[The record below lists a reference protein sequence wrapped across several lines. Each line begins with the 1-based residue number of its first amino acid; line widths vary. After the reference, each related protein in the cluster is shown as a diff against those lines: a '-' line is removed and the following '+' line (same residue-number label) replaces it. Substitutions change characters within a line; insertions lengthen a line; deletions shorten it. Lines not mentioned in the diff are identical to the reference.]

1 VIILSSLGDF
11 YKNSPFTNPA
21 LSYITKL
28 KGVSIEN
35 INQVKNQVKSSFME
49 GYEYFLSKVA
59 ETSQTC
65 FFCHER
71 QAKNYVDAT
80 TFTPLFASLET
91 VRNLIW
97 EPIPTCK
104 ECEFLLYFAS
114 AGFYRSAGK
123 YLFVYIPD
131 DLLETYRMNLVL
143 STKEEI
149 EQEKLGKVW
158 TVVRYVLDLEKQKSS
173 WVIQNIYFVEIEMVG
188 DATANI
194 YSFHISPNLAKA
206 IRKFIDHYPK
216 NLQDIFSEFL
226 FYIYTGRSLY
236 EFLFLLLSGFIRKE
250 SYKNLKDNTIDAR
263 IIRAGRNMRYLSPNL
278 LFFINFQEVLNM
290 NEPKNYINWA
300 FGAGR
305 ALKKLYNENER
316 TQKKLEP
323 LTYRLLE
330 AVRRKDKEYFIHNLI
345 RAYLEVEKEIPYLFK
360 EALDD
365 KNFSMI
371 AYAFLIGLNSEEKSK
386 EEEATDEGENSE
398 SA

>member
-1 VIILSSLGDF
+1 
-11 YKNSPFTNPA
+11 
-21 LSYITKL
+21 
-28 KGVSIEN
+28 
-35 INQVKNQVKSSFME
+35 ME
-49 GYEYFLSKVA
+49 GYEYFLSKAV

-71 QAKNYVDAT
+71 QAKNFVDAT
-80 TFTPLFASLET
+80 TFTPLFASIEKR
-91 VRNLIW
+91 RNLFWDLI
-97 EPIPTCK
+97 PICK

-131 DLLETYRMNLVL
+131 DLLETYRLNLIL
-143 STKEEI
+143 STEKEI

-158 TVVRYVLDLEKQKSS
+158 SVVKYVLDLEKQKSS
-173 WVIQNIYFVEIEMVG
+173 WVLQNIYFVEIEMVG

-194 YSFHISPNLAKA
+194 YSFHISPNLASA
-206 IRKFIDHYPK
+206 IRKLIDKYPK

-236 EFLFLLLSGFIRKE
+236 EFLFLLLSGFFRKE
-250 SYKNLKDNTIDAR
+250 SCENLKDNTIDAR
-263 IIRAGRNMRYLSPNL
+263 IIRAGRKMRYLSSNL

-290 NEPKNYINWA
+290 NEQKDYINWA
-300 FGAGR
+300 FWAGR
-305 ALKKLYNENER
+305 ALKRLYNENER

-345 RAYLEVEKEIPYLFK
+345 RAYLEVEKEIPSFFK

-371 AYAFLIGLNSEEKSK
+371 AYAFLIGLNSEERSK
-386 EEEATDEGENSE
+386 AEEATDEGATTE